1 MITADDSLQGQ
12 LDRLTTDWGFKNY
25 TTPYY
30 LLLDEALG
38 EQDTGPTEPEFMSRM
53 NKGPNAK
60 AEALKL
66 AMKPMGDGLR
76 ESFRI
81 LALIATPAPDGGTAN
96 RGLTE
101 LRAYHDYMF
110 KTLYHLGINCRTL
123 FEAAPDFGRFK
134 DISEY
139 QTYLEKKYNLSA
151 AACDALSLKWV
162 EDYGFTCQSILV
174 YNHKIRVFV
183 AEEVLFQLYNK
194 DLEAAIVKIHGSLL
208 SHNDTIISKYYFMVR
223 ILLILA
229 HLELMAKIT
238 ALEMGQTLAADEMEY
253 EELAEMDTFVATAK
267 TFIKRL

>member
-1 MITADDSLQGQ
+1 
-12 LDRLTTDWGFKNY
+12 
-25 TTPYY
+25 
-30 LLLDEALG
+30 
-38 EQDTGPTEPEFMSRM
+38 MS
-53 NKGPNAK
+53 KGPNAK

-66 AMKPMGDGLR
+66 AMKRMGDGLR

-96 RGLTE
+96 TGLTE

-134 DISEY
+134 GLVEY
-139 QTYLEKKYNLSA
+139 QAHLVKKYDLST

-174 YNHKIRVFV
+174 YNHKIKVFV
-183 AEEVLFQLYNK
+183 GEDVLFQLYNK

-208 SHNDTIISKYYFMVR
+208 SDNELIISKYYFMVR
-223 ILLILA
+223 IVLILG

-238 ALEMGQTLAADEMEY
+238 ALEMGRTLAEDELEY
-253 EELAEMDTFVATAK
+253 EELAEMDSFTATAK
-267 TFIKRL
+267 GFF